1 IYSNKNNELIT
12 TQPADFEKNKKQVE
26 KDLEMSDNVLN
37 GDLFRF
43 YKNPDFKKVN
53 PSKYKYETG
62 PKANSKK

>member
-1 IYSNKNNELIT
+1 

-43 YKNPDFKKVN
+43 YKIPDFKKEN